1 MSDLDT
7 PRLLSAIEDVLREKG
22 YQQSEDADLLLNIFS
37 ETYEEAAPGS
47 SVGVGL
53 GGTGGDVGG
62 GVSVGIPI
70 SSSGLKQQIV
80 FDLID
85 TGRDQL
91 IWQAI
96 STDGF
101 RENMP
106 PQKRGERLRAI
117 AYKVFSGF
125 PPQK

>member
-7 PRLLSAIEDVLREKG
+7 PRLLAAIEDVLREKG

-37 ETYEEAAPGS
+37 ETYQEATPPS

-53 GGTGGDVGG
+53 GGTGGNVGG
-62 GVSVGIPI
+62 GVSVGIPV

-85 TGRDQL
+85 KGRDQL

-96 STDGF
+96 STDSF

-106 PQKRGERLRAI
+106 PHKREERLRAI